1 MRPPYLNL
9 FGHISGSG
17 SISHLGKN
25 LESGVISF
33 QWDLQ
38 GKICKF
44 PHQEF
49 CSVVL
54 ADPRL
59 HSVLYL

>member
-1 MRPPYLNL
+1 MDLDQL
-9 FGHISGSG
+9 VTW
-17 SISHLGKN
+17 GKN
-25 LESGVISF
+25 LESAVISF

-38 GKICKF
+38 GKIYKF

-59 HSVLYL
+59 HSVFYLQIIETA